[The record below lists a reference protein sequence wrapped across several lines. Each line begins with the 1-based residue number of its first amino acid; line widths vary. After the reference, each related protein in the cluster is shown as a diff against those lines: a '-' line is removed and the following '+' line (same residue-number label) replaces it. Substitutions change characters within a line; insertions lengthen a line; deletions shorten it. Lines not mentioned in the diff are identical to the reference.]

1 MVEWRG
7 RRGSRNVI
15 DRRGRRYRGG
25 GGGSAGLAL
34 LPVII
39 RLLGFRGLLIV
50 GVIVAAIFLFGG
62 GGAVQSVLGLLTGG
76 GVRPVAYDGDV
87 PPGTE
92 EAAAMA
98 SVILAD
104 TEDVW
109 TAVFAENGGRYQ
121 EPSLVLFSDAVE
133 TDCGFASAAMG
144 PFYCPPDQRVYIDV
158 RFYDEL
164 ARMGAGDGD
173 FAQAYVLAHEV
184 GHHVQNLLG
193 VLSRADSLQAR
204 SGQRDS
210 NAIQVRVELMADCLA
225 GLWTA
230 RADRRF
236 GILEDG
242 DIAEGLAAAAAVGDD
257 TIQRRSGGRVVP
269 DSFTHGSAEQRQRW
283 FMRGYETA
291 DLASCDTFAA
301 ETL

>member
-1 MVEWRG
+1 MVQWRG

-15 DRRGRRYRGG
+15 DNRGTRYRS
-25 GGGSAGLAL
+25 GGSAGGLAI
-34 LPVII
+34 LPII
-39 RLLGFRGLLIV
+39 LRLFGWKGLLVV
-50 GVIVAAIFLFGG
+50 GVVVGGIFLFGG
-62 GGAVQSVLGLLTGG
+62 SGSVQSILGLLTGG
-76 GVRPVAYDGDV
+76 SGQPTAIQGEI

-92 EAAAMA
+92 EDAEMA
-98 SVILAD
+98 SVLLAD
-104 TEDVW
+104 TEEVW
-109 TAVFAENGGRYQ
+109 TAVFAEAGARYR
-121 EPSLVLFSDAVE
+121 EPSLVLFSE
-133 TDCGFASAAMG
+133 NSPSGCGFASAAMG
-144 PFYCPPDQRVYIDV
+144 PFYCPPDQRVYIDL

-193 VLSRADSLQAR
+193 VLDQAN
-204 SGQRDS
+204 SQ
-210 NAIQVRVELMADCLA
+210 QELMADCFA

-236 GILEDG
+236 GILDDG

-257 TIQRRSGGRVVP
+257 TIQRRSQGRVVP

-283 FMRGYETA
+283 FMRGYENPEV
-291 DLASCDTFAA
+291 ASCDTFGA
-301 ETL
+301 ERL